1 MLQCCHLLCRTSVS
15 VLLVLQG
22 RQRGRSGL
30 LSVGGPAREWFQ
42 SDTLLHGDLH
52 REDGVQE
59 GERDNTTDLVQ
70 ETLLSGFRKWP
81 GLLRRRILDILRPQ
95 VYSWVL
101 HLCPHCHR
109 PSTLL
114 MASSLYHLQARL
126 FLNLPPTYLCILVNL
141 LNMIGNRQP
150 IPIRYQA
157 FPNPCKLH
165 HFVFQRLS
173 YIQRGW
179 KIHKTLAFTLDS
191 KFCLKFITQAWF
203 WEYSLTSLHHSTR
216 QPALV
221 YRTSC

>member
-42 SDTLLHGDLH
+42 PDTLLHGDLH
-52 REDGVQE
+52 REDGLQE
-59 GERDNTTDLVQ
+59 AERNNTTDLVQ

-95 VYSWVL
+95 VYSWVITSV
-101 HLCPHCHR
+101 
-109 PSTLL
+109 PSL
-114 MASSLYHLQARL
+114 SPSIYPPDG
-126 FLNLPPTYLCILVNL
+126 FLPLPLPSPLPPTYLCILVNL

-150 IPIRYQA
+150 IPINNYQA

-179 KIHKTLAFTLDS
+179 KIHKTLAFTLW
-191 KFCLKFITQAWF
+191 TQNFAL
-203 WEYSLTSLHHSTR
+203 SLLHKHGFENIH
-216 QPALV
+216 
-221 YRTSC
+221 